1 MPCILNAANEVVNEA
16 FRADRIGFLDMPR
29 IIEETMQ
36 KVTFDA
42 APSLDTYLQTDAEAR
57 QKANELVA
65 QLR

>member
-1 MPCILNAANEVVNEA
+1 MVNEA

-57 QKANELVA
+57 QKASELVA